1 MHIALTFLDDNF
13 GAEMKRVLL
22 WVFATALAGCATSYN
37 GGRMGFTGG
46 VDAQMI
52 TNDTARISARGNGY
66 TDQARISDFVMLKS
80 AETAREHGFTHFII
94 LSGSDASRNEVV
106 STPGSSQTNVIGN
119 SAYTTYSPGTV
130 QSFHKPGQDVM
141 VKFCSGACSGM
152 LAADEIIANM
162 GPRYY
167 EKQG

>member
-1 MHIALTFLDDNF
+1 
-13 GAEMKRVLL
+13 
-22 WVFATALAGCATSYN
+22 
-37 GGRMGFTGG
+37 MGFTGG

-80 AETAREHGFTHFII
+80 AETAREHGFSHFII
-94 LSGSDASRNEVV
+94 LSGSDASREGVI
-106 STPGSSQTNVIGN
+106 STPGYSQTNVIGN
-119 SAYTTYSPGTV
+119 SAYTTYSPGSV
-130 QSFHKPGQDVM
+130 QSYRKPGQDVM
-141 VKFCSGACSGM
+141 VKFCNGACPGM
-152 LAADEIIANM
+152 LAADEIITNV